1 MATYATSTDF
11 PDHVQSEYLTSPDI
25 AAEADLDFLL
35 VRASEIIDEAT
46 LYRSARAYEDEVE
59 LDDEDVT
66 VVRVALA
73 KAACEQ
79 VEFWL
84 EVGPEHD
91 IAGLRGSLVAG
102 RIQVHPVAG
111 RLGPVPMRTLR
122 EAGLI
127 WTGVAIG

>member
-1 MATYATSTDF
+1 VATYATHTDF

-35 VRASEIIDEAT
+35 VRASEILDEAT

-59 LDDEDVT
+59 LDEVNTIRD
-66 VVRVALA
+66 ALTQ
-73 KAACEQ
+73 AACEQ